1 MIIKNGRIIDPANQI
16 DCIGDIYVKDG
27 IITNVIIK
35 DDVSEL
41 SDISKDKISS
51 ADCNSDKEG
60 SIDEEI
66 IDATGLVVMP
76 GFIDV
81 HSHFR
86 DPGFEYKEDIYTGAK
101 AAAAGGYTTVVLMCN
116 TKPTVDNPETL
127 DYVLNKGRET
137 DIKVE
142 SCSSVTYGLKGEKLT
157 DFDEMIKHGAVGF
170 TDDGIPLMDE
180 NILREAFKKAK
191 DYPISLHEEDKTFIK
206 NNGINHGK
214 ASEHYGVYGSPREA
228 EISLIK
234 RDLQIALEEGGM
246 IDVQHIS
253 SKEGVEL
260 VRNALKNDFKK
271 QGVPEEKLNKLI
283 HKCNA
288 ANINDCTDGIA
299 SGLIRH
305 IHAEAT
311 PQHFSLT
318 EDALIEKGTLGKL
331 NPPFREEA
339 DRLAIIEGLKDGTI
353 DLIATDHAPHAAEE
367 KAKSITEA
375 PSGMIGLET
384 AFALAVTHLVNEA
397 GMSLSDVVSKITVNP
412 AMLYKFDRGTLG
424 VGKSAD
430 ITIADVNEKWVVTK
444 DDIKSK
450 SCNTP
455 FLGEEL
461 TGRIKY
467 TICDG
472 KTVYRN

>member
-1 MIIKNGRIIDPANQI
+1 MIIKNGRIIDPANNL
-16 DCIGDIYVKDG
+16 DAIGDIQVKDG

-35 DDVSEL
+35 ENM
-41 SDISKDKISS
+41 SDNLDMS
-51 ADCNSDKEG
+51 
-60 SIDEEI
+60 DEEI

-86 DPGFEYKEDIYTGAK
+86 DPGFEYKEDIFTGAK

-127 DYVLNKGRET
+127 DYVLNKGKQT

-142 SCSSVTYGLKGEKLT
+142 SCSTVTYGLKGEKLT

-180 NILREAFKKAK
+180 NLLREAFRKAK
-191 DYPISLHEEDKTFIK
+191 DYPVSLHEEDKTLIK

-228 EISLIK
+228 EISLIG

-253 SKEGVEL
+253 SKEGVSL
-260 VRNALKNDFKK
+260 VREALKKDLST
-271 QGVPEEKLNKLI
+271 QSV
-283 HKCNA
+283 
-288 ANINDCTDGIA
+288 
-299 SGLIRH
+299 RH

-318 EDALIEKGTLGKL
+318 EDALIIKGTLGKL
-331 NPPFREEA
+331 NPPFRSED
-339 DRLAIIEGLKDGTI
+339 DRLAIIEGLRDNTI
-353 DLIATDHAPHAAEE
+353 DLIATDHAPHSKEE
-367 KAKSITEA
+367 KEKSITEA

-397 GMSLSDVVSKITVNP
+397 GMSLSDVVSKITINP
-412 AMLYKFDRGTLG
+412 AKLYKFDRGTLG
-424 VGKSAD
+424 AGKPAD
-430 ITIADVNEKWVVTK
+430 ITIADINEKWVVSE
-444 DDIKSK
+444 DDFKSK
-450 SCNTP
+450 SHNSP
-455 FLGEEL
+455 FIGEEL

-472 KTVYRN
+472 RIVYSNK

>member
-1 MIIKNGRIIDPANQI
+1 MIIKNGRIIDPANNL
-16 DCIGDIYVKDG
+16 DAIGDIYVKDG

-35 DDVSEL
+35 EKVSDNTDM
-41 SDISKDKISS
+41 S
-51 ADCNSDKEG
+51 
-60 SIDEEI
+60 DEEI
-66 IDATGLVVMP
+66 IDAAGLVVMP

-86 DPGFEYKEDIYTGAK
+86 DPGFEYKEDIFTGAK

-127 DYVLNKGRET
+127 DYVLNKGKQTE
-137 DIKVE
+137 IKVE
-142 SCSSVTYGLKGEKLT
+142 SCSTVTYGLKGEKLT

-180 NILREAFKKAK
+180 NLLREAFRKAK
-191 DYPISLHEEDKTFIK
+191 DYPVSLHEEDKTFIK

-214 ASEHYGVYGSPREA
+214 ASEFYGVYGSPREA
-228 EISLIK
+228 EISLIG

-260 VRNALKNDFKK
+260 VRNALKKDMAN
-271 QGVPEEKLNKLI
+271 QGVSEGFAMEDSAEGNSKP
-283 HKCNA
+283 
-288 ANINDCTDGIA
+288 T
-299 SGLIRH
+299 RH

-353 DLIATDHAPHAAEE
+353 DLIATDHAPHAADE
-367 KAKSITEA
+367 KAKSITDA

-384 AFALAVTHLVNEA
+384 AFAIAVTHLVNEA
-397 GMSLSDVVSKITVNP
+397 GMSLLDVVSKITINP
-412 AMLYKFDRGTLG
+412 AKLYKFDRGTLG
-424 VGKSAD
+424 AGKPAD
-430 ITIADVNEKWVVTK
+430 ITIADINEKWVVSE
-444 DDIKSK
+444 DDFKSK
-450 SCNTP
+450 SHNSP
-455 FLGEEL
+455 FIGEEL

-472 KTVYRN
+472 RIVYSNK

>member
-1 MIIKNGRIIDPANQI
+1 MIIKNGRIIDTANQI

-27 IITNVIIK
+27 IITDVIIK

-51 ADCNSDKEG
+51 ADCNSDKEC

-116 TKPTVDNPETL
+116 TKPTVDSPETL
-127 DYVLNKGRET
+127 DYVLNRGRET

-142 SCSSVTYGLKGEKLT
+142 SCSSVTFGLKGEKLT

-180 NILREAFKKAK
+180 NILREAFRKAK
-191 DYPISLHEEDKTFIK
+191 DYPVSLHEEDKTLIK

-214 ASEHYGVYGSPREA
+214 ASEFYGVYGSPREA

-260 VRNALKNDFKK
+260 VRNALKNDLQK
-271 QGVPEEKLNKLI
+271 QGVPEEKINALI
-283 HKCNA
+283 HKCNDA
-288 ANINDCTDGIA
+288 ICNDT
-299 SGLIRH
+299 SLSLIRH

-318 EDALIEKGTLGKL
+318 EEALIAKGTLGKL
-331 NPPFREEA
+331 NPPFRTED

-397 GMSLSDVVSKITVNP
+397 GMSLSDVVSKITINP
-412 AMLYKFDRGTLG
+412 ATLYKFDRGTLS
-424 VGKSAD
+424 VGKAAD
-430 ITIADVNEKWVVTK
+430 ITIADVNEKWVVTQN
-444 DDIKSK
+444 DIKSK

>member
-35 DDVSEL
+35 DDLSEL

-116 TKPTVDNPETL
+116 TKPTVDTPETL
-127 DYVLNKGRET
+127 DYVLNRGRET

-214 ASEHYGVYGSPREA
+214 ASEFYGVYGSPREA

-253 SKEGVEL
+253 SKEGVAL
-260 VRNALKNDFKK
+260 VKEALKKDLLN
-271 QGVPEEKLNKLI
+271 QGV
-283 HKCNA
+283 
-288 ANINDCTDGIA
+288 
-299 SGLIRH
+299 RH

-331 NPPFREEA
+331 NPPFRTED

-384 AFALAVTHLVNEA
+384 AFALAVTHLVKEA
-397 GMSLSDVVSKITVNP
+397 GMSLSDVVSKITINP
-412 AMLYKFDRGTLG
+412 ATLYKFDRGTLS
-424 VGKSAD
+424 VGKAAD
-430 ITIADVNEKWVVTK
+430 ITIADVNEKWVVTE
-444 DDIKSK
+444 DDFKSK
-450 SCNTP
+450 SHNSP
-455 FLGEEL
+455 FIGEEL

-472 KTVYRN
+472 KTVYRNI

>member
-1 MIIKNGRIIDPANQI
+1 MIIKNGRIIDPANQT
-16 DCIGDIYVKDG
+16 DAIGDIFVKDG

-35 DDVSEL
+35 ENVSDNA
-41 SDISKDKISS
+41 DIS
-51 ADCNSDKEG
+51 
-60 SIDEEI
+60 DEEI

-116 TKPTVDNPETL
+116 TKPTVDTPKTL
-127 DYVLNKGRET
+127 DYVLNKGKET

-142 SCSSVTYGLKGEKLT
+142 SCSTVTYGLKGEKLT

-180 NILREAFKKAK
+180 NILREAFRKAK
-191 DYPISLHEEDKTFIK
+191 DYPVSLHEEDKTLIK

-214 ASEHYGVYGSPREA
+214 ASEFYGVYGSPREA

-260 VRNALKNDFKK
+260 VRNALKKDMAN
-271 QGVPEEKLNKLI
+271 QGVSEGFAMENSAEGNSKP
-283 HKCNA
+283 
-288 ANINDCTDGIA
+288 T
-299 SGLIRH
+299 RH

-375 PSGMIGLET
+375 PSGMMGLVT

-397 GMSLSDVVSKITVNP
+397 GMSLSDVVSKITINP
-412 AMLYKFDRGTLG
+412 ATLYKFDRGTISI
-424 VGKSAD
+424 GKPAD
-430 ITIADVNEKWVVTK
+430 ITIADVNEKWVVTE
-444 DDIKSK
+444 DDFKSK
-450 SCNTP
+450 SHNSP

-461 TGRIKY
+461 TGRIRY

-472 KTVYRN
+472 RIVYKNI

>member
-1 MIIKNGRIIDPANQI
+1 MIIKNGRIIDPANNI

-27 IITNVIIK
+27 IITNVILK
-35 DDVSEL
+35 EDASAL
-41 SDISKDKISS
+41 SDMSKDKTSS
-51 ADCNSDKEG
+51 ADFNSDKADL
-60 SIDEEI
+60 INEEI
-66 IDATGLVVMP
+66 IDATGFVIMP

-86 DPGFEYKEDIYTGAK
+86 DPGFEYKEDIYSGAK

-116 TKPTVDNPETL
+116 TKPVVDNTETL
-127 DYVLNKGRET
+127 DYVLNKGKRTE
-137 DIKVE
+137 IKVE

-180 NILREAFKKAK
+180 NILREAFRKAK
-191 DYPISLHEEDKTFIK
+191 DYPISLHEEDKTFIQ

-214 ASEHYGVYGSPREA
+214 ASEYYAVYGSPREA

-260 VRNALKNDFKK
+260 VRNALKKDLIN
-271 QGVPEEKLNKLI
+271 QGVSEKDV
-283 HKCNA
+283 CG
-288 ANINDCTDGIA
+288 NIKDK
-299 SGLIRH
+299 SGTKDSLTRH

-331 NPPFREEA
+331 NPPFRTED

-353 DLIATDHAPHAAEE
+353 DLIATDHAPHAVEE

-397 GMSLSDVVSKITVNP
+397 DMSLSDVVSKITINP
-412 AMLYKFDRGTLG
+412 ATLYKFDRGTLT
-424 VGKSAD
+424 VGKAAD
-430 ITIADVNEKWVVTK
+430 ITIADVNEKWIVTEN
-444 DDIKSK
+444 DFKSK
-450 SCNTP
+450 SHNSP
-455 FLGEEL
+455 FIGEEL

-472 KTVYRN
+472 KTVYRNI

>member
-1 MIIKNGRIIDPANQI
+1 MIIKNGRIIDPANNL
-16 DCIGDIYVKDG
+16 DAIGDIYVKDG

-35 DDVSEL
+35 DNMSDNL
-41 SDISKDKISS
+41 DIS
-51 ADCNSDKEG
+51 
-60 SIDEEI
+60 DEEI

-86 DPGFEYKEDIYTGAK
+86 DPGFEYKEDIFTGAK

-127 DYVLNKGRET
+127 DYVSNKGKQT

-142 SCSSVTYGLKGEKLT
+142 SCSTVTYGLQGEKLT

-180 NILREAFKKAK
+180 NLLREAFKKAK
-191 DYPISLHEEDKTFIK
+191 DYPVSLHEEDKTLIK

-228 EISLIK
+228 EISLIG

-260 VRNALKNDFKK
+260 VREALRKDLST
-271 QGVPEEKLNKLI
+271 QGV
-283 HKCNA
+283 
-288 ANINDCTDGIA
+288 
-299 SGLIRH
+299 RH

-318 EDALIEKGTLGKL
+318 EDALIIKGTLGKL

-397 GMSLSDVVSKITVNP
+397 GMGLSDVVSKITINP
-412 AMLYKFDRGTLG
+412 AKLYKFDRGTLG
-424 VGKSAD
+424 TGKPAD
-430 ITIADVNEKWVVTK
+430 ITIADINEKWIVSEN
-444 DDIKSK
+444 DIKSK

-472 KTVYRN
+472 KVVFSNR

>member
-1 MIIKNGRIIDPANQI
+1 MIIKNGRIIDPANQT
-16 DCIGDIYVKDG
+16 DSIGDIFVKDG
-27 IITNVIIK
+27 IITNVILK
-35 DDVSEL
+35 DEISDNA
-41 SDISKDKISS
+41 DIS
-51 ADCNSDKEG
+51 
-60 SIDEEI
+60 DEEI
-66 IDATGLVVMP
+66 IDATGLAVMP

-86 DPGFEYKEDIYTGAK
+86 DPGFEYKEDIFTGAN

-127 DYVLNKGRET
+127 DYVLNKGRQT

-142 SCSSVTYGLKGEKLT
+142 SCSTVTIGLKGEKLT

-180 NILREAFKKAK
+180 NILREAFRKAK
-191 DYPISLHEEDKTFIK
+191 DYPVSLHEEDKTLIK

-214 ASEHYGVYGSPREA
+214 ASEHYGVYGSPRES
-228 EISLIK
+228 EISLIG
-234 RDLQIALEEGGM
+234 RDLKIALEEGGM

-253 SKEGVEL
+253 SKEGVAL
-260 VRNALKNDFKK
+260 VREALKKDLSN
-271 QGVPEEKLNKLI
+271 QGV
-283 HKCNA
+283 
-288 ANINDCTDGIA
+288 
-299 SGLIRH
+299 RH

-318 EDALIEKGTLGKL
+318 EDALIVKGTLGKL

-353 DLIATDHAPHAAEE
+353 DLIATDHAPHATEE
-367 KAKSITEA
+367 KAKSITDA

-397 GMSLSDVVSKITVNP
+397 GMSLSDVVSKITINP
-412 AMLYKFDRGTLG
+412 ATLYKFDRGTLG
-424 VGKSAD
+424 VGKPAD
-430 ITIADVNEKWVVTK
+430 ITIADINEKWIVSEN
-444 DDIKSK
+444 DFKSK
-450 SCNTP
+450 SHNSP
-455 FLGEEL
+455 FIGEEL

-472 KTVYRN
+472 RIVYSNKQ

>member
-1 MIIKNGRIIDPANQI
+1 MIIKNGRIIDPANNI

-27 IITNVIIK
+27 IITNVILK

-66 IDATGLVVMP
+66 IDAKGLVVMP

-116 TKPTVDNPETL
+116 TKPTVDTPETL
-127 DYVLNKGRET
+127 DYVLNRGRET

-142 SCSSVTYGLKGEKLT
+142 SCSSVTFGLKGEKLT

-180 NILREAFKKAK
+180 NILREAFRKAK
-191 DYPISLHEEDKTFIK
+191 DYPVSLHEEDKTLIK

-228 EISLIK
+228 EISLIG

-253 SKEGVEL
+253 SKEGVAL
-260 VRNALKNDFKK
+260 VREALKKDLSTKS
-271 QGVPEEKLNKLI
+271 V
-283 HKCNA
+283 
-288 ANINDCTDGIA
+288 
-299 SGLIRH
+299 RH

-318 EDALIEKGTLGKL
+318 EDALIDKGTIAKL

-367 KAKSITEA
+367 KAKSITDA

-397 GMSLSDVVSKITVNP
+397 GMSLLDVVSKITINP
-412 AMLYKFDRGTLG
+412 AQLYKFDRGTLG
-424 VGKSAD
+424 VGKPAD
-430 ITIADVNEKWVVTK
+430 ITIADINEKWIVTE
-444 DDIKSK
+444 DDFKSK
-450 SCNTP
+450 SHNSP
-455 FLGEEL
+455 FIGEEL
-461 TGRIKY
+461 AGRIKY

-472 KTVYRN
+472 RIVFKS

>member
-1 MIIKNGRIIDPANQI
+1 MIIKNGRIIDPANNL
-16 DCIGDIYVKDG
+16 DAIGDIYVKDG

-35 DDVSEL
+35 DNMSDNL
-41 SDISKDKISS
+41 DIS
-51 ADCNSDKEG
+51 
-60 SIDEEI
+60 DEEI

-86 DPGFEYKEDIYTGAK
+86 DPGFEYKEDIFTGAK
-101 AAAAGGYTTVVLMCN
+101 AATAGGYTTVVLMCN

-127 DYVLNKGRET
+127 DYVLNKGKQTE
-137 DIKVE
+137 IKVE
-142 SCSSVTYGLKGEKLT
+142 SCSTVTYGLKGEKLT

-180 NILREAFKKAK
+180 NLLREAFKKAK
-191 DYPISLHEEDKTFIK
+191 DYPVSLHEEDKTLIK

-228 EISLIK
+228 EVSLIG

-253 SKEGVEL
+253 SKEGVAL
-260 VRNALKNDFKK
+260 VREALKKDLST
-271 QGVPEEKLNKLI
+271 QSV
-283 HKCNA
+283 
-288 ANINDCTDGIA
+288 
-299 SGLIRH
+299 RH

-318 EDALIEKGTLGKL
+318 EDALIIKGTLGKL

-367 KAKSITEA
+367 KAKSITDA

-397 GMSLSDVVSKITVNP
+397 GMSLSDVVSKITINP
-412 AMLYKFDRGTLG
+412 AKLYKFDRGTLG
-424 VGKSAD
+424 VGKPAD
-430 ITIADVNEKWVVTK
+430 ITIADINEKWIVSEN
-444 DDIKSK
+444 DIKSK

-472 KTVYRN
+472 HVVFSC

>member
-1 MIIKNGRIIDPANQI
+1 MIIKNGRIIDPANQT
-16 DCIGDIYVKDG
+16 DAIGDIFIKDG

-35 DDVSEL
+35 DDMSDNV
-41 SDISKDKISS
+41 DIS
-51 ADCNSDKEG
+51 
-60 SIDEEI
+60 DEEI

-116 TKPTVDNPETL
+116 TKPTVDTPETL
-127 DYVLNKGRET
+127 DYVLNKGKET

-142 SCSSVTYGLKGEKLT
+142 SCSTVTYGLKGEKLT

-180 NILREAFKKAK
+180 NILREAFRKAK
-191 DYPISLHEEDKTFIK
+191 DYPVSLHEEDKTLIK

-214 ASEHYGVYGSPREA
+214 ASEFYGVYGSPREA

-260 VRNALKNDFKK
+260 VRNALKKDMAN
-271 QGVPEEKLNKLI
+271 QGVSEGFAMENSAEGNSKP
-283 HKCNA
+283 
-288 ANINDCTDGIA
+288 T
-299 SGLIRH
+299 RH

-397 GMSLSDVVSKITVNP
+397 GMSLSDVVSKITINP
-412 AMLYKFDRGTLG
+412 ATLYKFDRGTLSI
-424 VGKSAD
+424 GKPAD

-472 KTVYRN
+472 RIVYKNI

>member
-1 MIIKNGRIIDPANQI
+1 MIIKNGRIIDPANQT
-16 DCIGDIYVKDG
+16 DAIGDIFVKDG

-35 DDVSEL
+35 DDMSDNA
-41 SDISKDKISS
+41 DIS
-51 ADCNSDKEG
+51 
-60 SIDEEI
+60 DEEI

-116 TKPTVDNPETL
+116 TKPTVDTPETL
-127 DYVLNKGRET
+127 DYVLNKGKET

-142 SCSSVTYGLKGEKLT
+142 SCSTVTYGLKGEKLT

-180 NILREAFKKAK
+180 NILREAFRKAK
-191 DYPISLHEEDKTFIK
+191 DYPVSLHEEDKTLIK

-214 ASEHYGVYGSPREA
+214 ASEFYGVYGSPREA

-260 VRNALKNDFKK
+260 VRNALKKDMAN
-271 QGVPEEKLNKLI
+271 QGVSEGFAMENSAEGNSKP
-283 HKCNA
+283 
-288 ANINDCTDGIA
+288 T
-299 SGLIRH
+299 RH

-397 GMSLSDVVSKITVNP
+397 GMSLSDVVSKITINP
-412 AMLYKFDRGTLG
+412 ATLYKFDRGTLG
-424 VGKSAD
+424 VGKPAD

-444 DDIKSK
+444 DDFKSK
-450 SCNTP
+450 SHNSP

-461 TGRIKY
+461 TGRIRY

-472 KTVYRN
+472 RIVYKNI

>member
-1 MIIKNGRIIDPANQI
+1 MIIKNGRIIDPANQT
-16 DCIGDIYVKDG
+16 DAIGDIFVKDG

-35 DDVSEL
+35 DNMSDNA
-41 SDISKDKISS
+41 DIS
-51 ADCNSDKEG
+51 
-60 SIDEEI
+60 DEEI

-116 TKPTVDNPETL
+116 TKPTVDTPETL
-127 DYVLNKGRET
+127 DYVLNKGKET

-142 SCSSVTYGLKGEKLT
+142 SCSTVTYGLKGEKLT

-180 NILREAFKKAK
+180 NILREAFRKAK
-191 DYPISLHEEDKTFIK
+191 DYPVSLHEEDKTLIK

-214 ASEHYGVYGSPREA
+214 ASEFYGVYGSPREA

-260 VRNALKNDFKK
+260 VRNALKKDMAN
-271 QGVPEEKLNKLI
+271 QGVSEGFAMENSAEGNSKP
-283 HKCNA
+283 
-288 ANINDCTDGIA
+288 T
-299 SGLIRH
+299 RH

-397 GMSLSDVVSKITVNP
+397 GMSLSDVVSKITINP
-412 AMLYKFDRGTLG
+412 ATLYKFDRGTLSI
-424 VGKSAD
+424 GKPAD

-472 KTVYRN
+472 RIVYKNI

>member
-41 SDISKDKISS
+41 SDTSKDKISS

-116 TKPTVDNPETL
+116 TKPTVDTPETL
-127 DYVLNKGRET
+127 DYVLNRGRET

-214 ASEHYGVYGSPREA
+214 ASEFYGVYGSPREA

-253 SKEGVEL
+253 SKEGVAL
-260 VRNALKNDFKK
+260 VKEALKKDLLN
-271 QGVPEEKLNKLI
+271 QGV
-283 HKCNA
+283 
-288 ANINDCTDGIA
+288 
-299 SGLIRH
+299 RH

-331 NPPFREEA
+331 NPPFRTED

-384 AFALAVTHLVNEA
+384 AFALTVTHLVKEA
-397 GMSLSDVVSKITVNP
+397 GMSLSDVVSKITINP
-412 AMLYKFDRGTLG
+412 ATLYKFDRGTLS
-424 VGKSAD
+424 VGKAAD
-430 ITIADVNEKWVVTK
+430 ITIADVNEKWVVTE

>member
-1 MIIKNGRIIDPANQI
+1 MIIKNGRIIDPANQT
-16 DCIGDIYVKDG
+16 DAIGDIFVKDG

-35 DDVSEL
+35 DNMSDNA
-41 SDISKDKISS
+41 DIS
-51 ADCNSDKEG
+51 
-60 SIDEEI
+60 DEEI

-116 TKPTVDNPETL
+116 TKPTVDTPETL
-127 DYVLNKGRET
+127 DYVLNKGKET

-142 SCSSVTYGLKGEKLT
+142 SCSTVTYGLKGEKLT

-180 NILREAFKKAK
+180 NILREAFRKAK
-191 DYPISLHEEDKTFIK
+191 DYPVSLHEEDKTLIK

-214 ASEHYGVYGSPREA
+214 ASEFYGVYGSPREA

-260 VRNALKNDFKK
+260 VRNALKKDMAN
-271 QGVPEEKLNKLI
+271 QGVSEGFAMENSAEGNSKP
-283 HKCNA
+283 
-288 ANINDCTDGIA
+288 T
-299 SGLIRH
+299 RH

-339 DRLAIIEGLKDGTI
+339 DRLAIIEGLMDGTI

-397 GMSLSDVVSKITVNP
+397 GMSLSDVVSKITINP
-412 AMLYKFDRGTLG
+412 ATLYKFDRGTLSI
-424 VGKSAD
+424 GKPAD
-430 ITIADVNEKWVVTK
+430 ITIADVNEKWVVTE
-444 DDIKSK
+444 DDFKSK
-450 SCNTP
+450 SHNSP

-472 KTVYRN
+472 RIVYKNI

>member
-1 MIIKNGRIIDPANQI
+1 MD
-16 DCIGDIYVKDG
+16 
-27 IITNVIIK
+27 T
-35 DDVSEL
+35 
-41 SDISKDKISS
+41 
-51 ADCNSDKEG
+51 
-60 SIDEEI
+60 
-66 IDATGLVVMP
+66 
-76 GFIDV
+76 
-81 HSHFR
+81 
-86 DPGFEYKEDIYTGAK
+86 
-101 AAAAGGYTTVVLMCN
+101 
-116 TKPTVDNPETL
+116 PETL
-127 DYVLNKGRET
+127 DYVLNKGKET

-142 SCSSVTYGLKGEKLT
+142 SCSTVTYGLKGEKLT

-180 NILREAFKKAK
+180 NILREAFRKAK
-191 DYPISLHEEDKTFIK
+191 DYPVSLHEEDKTLIK

-214 ASEHYGVYGSPREA
+214 ASEFYGVYGSPREA

-253 SKEGVEL
+253 SKEGVEI
-260 VRNALKNDFKK
+260 VRNALKKDMAN
-271 QGVPEEKLNKLI
+271 QGVSEGFAMEDSAEGNSKL
-283 HKCNA
+283 
-288 ANINDCTDGIA
+288 T
-299 SGLIRH
+299 RH

-397 GMSLSDVVSKITVNP
+397 GMSLSDVVSKITINP
-412 AMLYKFDRGTLG
+412 ATLYKFDRGTLS
-424 VGKSAD
+424 VGKAAD
-430 ITIADVNEKWVVTK
+430 ITIADVNEKWIVTE

-472 KTVYRN
+472 KTVYRNI

>member
-1 MIIKNGRIIDPANQI
+1 MIIKNGRIIDPANQT
-16 DCIGDIYVKDG
+16 DAIGDIFVKDG

-35 DDVSEL
+35 ENVSDNA
-41 SDISKDKISS
+41 DIS
-51 ADCNSDKEG
+51 
-60 SIDEEI
+60 DEEI

-116 TKPTVDNPETL
+116 TKPTVDTPKTL
-127 DYVLNKGRET
+127 DYVLNKGKET

-142 SCSSVTYGLKGEKLT
+142 SCSTVTYGLKGEKLT

-180 NILREAFKKAK
+180 NILREAFRKAK
-191 DYPISLHEEDKTFIK
+191 DYPVSLHEEDKTLIK

-214 ASEHYGVYGSPREA
+214 ASEFYGVYGSPREA

-260 VRNALKNDFKK
+260 VRNALKKDMAN
-271 QGVPEEKLNKLI
+271 QGVSEGFAMENSAEGNSKP
-283 HKCNA
+283 
-288 ANINDCTDGIA
+288 T
-299 SGLIRH
+299 RH

-397 GMSLSDVVSKITVNP
+397 GMSLSDVVSKITINP
-412 AMLYKFDRGTLG
+412 ATLYKFDRGTISI
-424 VGKSAD
+424 GKPAD
-430 ITIADVNEKWVVTK
+430 ITIADVNEKWVVTE
-444 DDIKSK
+444 DDFKSK
-450 SCNTP
+450 SHNSP

-461 TGRIKY
+461 TGRIRY

-472 KTVYRN
+472 RIVYKNI

>member
-1 MIIKNGRIIDPANQI
+1 MIIKNGRIIDPANQT
-16 DCIGDIYVKDG
+16 DAIGDIFIKDG

-35 DDVSEL
+35 DDMSDNV
-41 SDISKDKISS
+41 DIS
-51 ADCNSDKEG
+51 
-60 SIDEEI
+60 DEEI

-116 TKPTVDNPETL
+116 TKPTVDTPETL
-127 DYVLNKGRET
+127 DYVLNKGKET

-142 SCSSVTYGLKGEKLT
+142 SCSTVTYGLKGEKLT

-180 NILREAFKKAK
+180 NILREAFRKAK
-191 DYPISLHEEDKTFIK
+191 DYPVSLHEEDKTLIK

-214 ASEHYGVYGSPREA
+214 ASEFYGVYGSPREA

-234 RDLQIALEEGGM
+234 RDLQIALEDGGM

-260 VRNALKNDFKK
+260 VRNALKKDMAN
-271 QGVPEEKLNKLI
+271 QGVSEGFAMEDSAEGNSKP
-283 HKCNA
+283 
-288 ANINDCTDGIA
+288 T
-299 SGLIRH
+299 RH

-397 GMSLSDVVSKITVNP
+397 GMSLSDVVSKITINP
-412 AMLYKFDRGTLG
+412 ATLYKFDRGTLS
-424 VGKSAD
+424 VGKAAD
-430 ITIADVNEKWVVTK
+430 ITIADVNEKWIVTE

-472 KTVYRN
+472 KTVYRNI

>member
-1 MIIKNGRIIDPANQI
+1 MIIKNGRIIDPANQT
-16 DCIGDIYVKDG
+16 DAIGDIFVKDG

-35 DDVSEL
+35 DNMSDNV
-41 SDISKDKISS
+41 DIS
-51 ADCNSDKEG
+51 
-60 SIDEEI
+60 DEEI

-116 TKPTVDNPETL
+116 TKPSVDTPETL
-127 DYVLNKGRET
+127 DYVLNKGKET

-142 SCSSVTYGLKGEKLT
+142 SCSTVTYGLKGEKLT

-180 NILREAFKKAK
+180 NILREAFRKAK
-191 DYPISLHEEDKTFIK
+191 DYPVSLHEEDKTLIK

-214 ASEHYGVYGSPREA
+214 ASEFYGVYGSPREA

-253 SKEGVEL
+253 SKEGVAL
-260 VRNALKNDFKK
+260 VKEALKKDLLN
-271 QGVPEEKLNKLI
+271 QGV
-283 HKCNA
+283 
-288 ANINDCTDGIA
+288 
-299 SGLIRH
+299 RH

-331 NPPFREEA
+331 NPPFRTED

-384 AFALAVTHLVNEA
+384 AFALAVTHLVKEA
-397 GMSLSDVVSKITVNP
+397 GMSLSDVVSKITINP
-412 AMLYKFDRGTLG
+412 ATLYKFDRGTLS
-424 VGKSAD
+424 VGKAAD
-430 ITIADVNEKWVVTK
+430 ITIADVNEKWVVTE

>member
-1 MIIKNGRIIDPANQI
+1 MIIKNGRIIDPANQT
-16 DCIGDIYVKDG
+16 DAIGDIFVKDG

-35 DDVSEL
+35 DNMFDNA
-41 SDISKDKISS
+41 DIS
-51 ADCNSDKEG
+51 
-60 SIDEEI
+60 DEEI

-116 TKPTVDNPETL
+116 TKPTVDTPKTL
-127 DYVLNKGRET
+127 DYVLNKGKET

-142 SCSSVTYGLKGEKLT
+142 SCSTVTYGLKGEKLT

-180 NILREAFKKAK
+180 NILREAFRKAK
-191 DYPISLHEEDKTFIK
+191 DYPVSLHEEDKTLIK

-214 ASEHYGVYGSPREA
+214 ASEFYGVYGSPREA

-260 VRNALKNDFKK
+260 VRNALKKDMAN
-271 QGVPEEKLNKLI
+271 QGVSEGFAMEDSAEGNSKP
-283 HKCNA
+283 
-288 ANINDCTDGIA
+288 T
-299 SGLIRH
+299 RH

-318 EDALIEKGTLGKL
+318 EEALIEKGTLGKL

-397 GMSLSDVVSKITVNP
+397 GMSLSDVVSKITINP
-412 AMLYKFDRGTLG
+412 ATLYKFDRGTLSI
-424 VGKSAD
+424 GKPAD

-472 KTVYRN
+472 RIVYKNI

>member
-1 MIIKNGRIIDPANQI
+1 MIIKNGRIIDPANQT
-16 DCIGDIYVKDG
+16 DAIGDIFVKDG

-35 DDVSEL
+35 DDMSDNV
-41 SDISKDKISS
+41 DIS
-51 ADCNSDKEG
+51 
-60 SIDEEI
+60 DEEI

-116 TKPTVDNPETL
+116 TKPTVDTPETL
-127 DYVLNKGRET
+127 DYVLNKGKET

-142 SCSSVTYGLKGEKLT
+142 SCSTVTYGLKGEKLT

-180 NILREAFKKAK
+180 NILREAFRKAK
-191 DYPISLHEEDKTFIK
+191 DYPVSLHEEDKTLIK

-214 ASEHYGVYGSPREA
+214 ASEFYGVYGSPREA

-260 VRNALKNDFKK
+260 VRNALKKDMAN
-271 QGVPEEKLNKLI
+271 QGVSEGFAMED
-283 HKCNA
+283 NA
-288 ANINDCTDGIA
+288 EGNSKPT
-299 SGLIRH
+299 RH

-353 DLIATDHAPHAAEE
+353 DLIATDHAPHSAEE

-397 GMSLSDVVSKITVNP
+397 GMSLSDVVSKITINP
-412 AMLYKFDRGTLG
+412 ATLYKFDRGTLSI
-424 VGKSAD
+424 GKPAD

-472 KTVYRN
+472 RIVYKNI